1 MSAQP
6 TAPLATAE
14 LFIEIRCEELPAR
27 HVQRAADGLKANVL
41 ALLKGVE
48 HGAVRVWAGPRR
60 VAVAVAELAAGRPVE
75 EQLVTG
81 PPERAAFRNGA
92 PTKAAEGFARG
103 RGVPVEALEVVD
115 GPKGRVVAARV
126 RTGGERTVQLVADGL
141 ENAVLSID
149 FDKTMLW
156 GPARWARPIHGVV
169 ALYGGAS
176 IETSVAGVAAGTT
189 TLGHRLTPGPLEV
202 RSADQWAEGLRSL
215 HVLVD
220 REERRAAILAQLAAA
235 GAREGAEAGEL
246 SLVDEVVDLVE
257 WPAVV
262 VARFEEELLELPPR
276 LLVESMG
283 VHQRVFPL
291 YATAEDGTRALV
303 NRFLV
308 ISNHPNA
315 QVPACAQTI
324 ATGNARVL
332 AARFHDARFFYAE
345 DRKKRLEAHGG
356 ALQGMQWIRK
366 AGTMAEKSARVGEI
380 AARIAPL
387 VGADPA
393 VAGRAGALSKA
404 DLATQMVGE
413 FPELQGHVGRLLAAL
428 DGEPGGVPLA
438 IEEHYLPRFADD
450 ALPTTP
456 AGLAAALA
464 DRIDTLTHTFR
475 LGLQPKGSA
484 DPLGLR
490 LAAGGIAT
498 LVFRSGL
505 RIQLDALLAH
515 GGTLPAEDAA
525 ELAAFV
531 LARARA
537 QLMARHATDLVD
549 AVLATGD
556 RDLVA
561 VAARITALEAA
572 LGTDTGAALRV
583 TFKRVLNIVKDH
595 SDTAVDPAAFVAS
608 VEGELHR
615 AAAEAEAA
623 VADRMAALDVAGALA
638 ALVALRPAVDA
649 FFDGVMVMDDD
660 PAVRANRLGLLAGI
674 GQSLGTVA
682 DFKLLS

>member
-1 MSAQP
+1 MS
-6 TAPLATAE
+6 AE

-27 HVQRAADGLKANVL
+27 HVQRAADGLKAGVL
-41 ALLKGVE
+41 GLLKGID

-75 EQLVTG
+75 EIVVTG
-81 PPERAAFRNGA
+81 PPERAAFRDGK

-103 RGVPVEALEVVD
+103 RGVAVDELEIVD

-126 RTGGERTVQLVADGL
+126 KQGGERTVELVADGL
-141 ENAVLSID
+141 ENAVLAID
-149 FDKTMLW
+149 FDKTMSW

-169 ALYGGAS
+169 ALYGDTLVPA
-176 IETSVAGVAAGTT
+176 TVAGVPASRE

-202 RSADQWAEGLRSL
+202 RSADHWVEGMRAL
-215 HVLVD
+215 HVIVD
-220 REERRAAILAQLAAA
+220 REERRAAIMAQLQAA
-235 GAREGAEAGEL
+235 GAAQGATAGEL

-262 VARFEEELLELPPR
+262 VARFEAELLDLPPR

-291 YATAEDGTRALV
+291 FAEGEDGQARLV
-303 NRFLV
+303 NQFLV

-315 QVPACAQTI
+315 GDPACAATI
-324 ATGNARVL
+324 AAGNARVL

-345 DRKKRLEAHGG
+345 DRKQRLEAHGA
-356 ALQGMQWIRK
+356 ALAGMQWIRK
-366 AGTMAEKSARVGEI
+366 AGTMADKAQRIGTIAEKLSA
-380 AARIAPL
+380 L
-387 VGADPA
+387 VGADAA
-393 VAGRAGALSKA
+393 VAGRAGLLCKA

-413 FPELQGHVGRLLAAL
+413 FPELQGHVGRLLAGL
-428 DGEPGGVPLA
+428 DGEPAGVPEA
-438 IEEHYLPRFADD
+438 IEEHYLPRFSDD
-450 ALPTTP
+450 ALPASP
-456 AGLAAALA
+456 GGLAVALA
-464 DRIDTLTHTFR
+464 DRIDTLSHTFR
-475 LGLQPKGSA
+475 LGLKPKGSA

-490 LAAGGIAT
+490 RAAGGVAT

-515 GGTLPAEDAA
+515 GGTLSEDDTAA
-525 ELAAFV
+525 LGAFV

-537 QLMARHATDLVD
+537 QLMAEHPTDLVD

-561 VAARITALEAA
+561 VAARIAALETV
-572 LGTDTGAALRV
+572 LGTEAGGALRL

-595 SDTAVDPAAFVAS
+595 DDTSVDPAAFETEVEAQLHAAAQSARAS
-608 VEGELHR
+608 VE
-615 AAAEAEAA
+615 AAM
-623 VADRMAALDVAGALA
+623 DSLDVASALA
-638 ALVALRPAVDA
+638 ALAALRPAVDA
-649 FFDGVMVMDDD
+649 FFDGVMVMADDA
-660 PAVRANRLGLLAGI
+660 AVRANRLGLLAGI
-674 GQSLGTVA
+674 GQTLRTVA